1 MSDHMIITIAHTE
14 LRPDEPERTVQLLDR
29 IFEMQKRKWKKS
41 RENPKSDWNQFEIE
55 IIFESI

>member
-1 MSDHMIITIAHTE
+1 MIITIAHTE

-29 IFEMQKRKWKKS
+29 IFEMQKRKRKKS